1 MTDRPII
8 FSAEMVQAMTFAAH
22 RQNIDQINQGDMK

>member
-8 FSAEMVQAMTFAAH
+8 FSASMVQAMTFAAH
-22 RQNIDQINQGDMK
+22 RQNIDQREPTND